1 VSTPGDGF
9 VRVACTDL
17 ACACEWTRPHADP
30 PLRATFEL
38 DALPDGDDACK
49 RLLLERC
56 MRGMRLAPSESPE
69 D

>member
-1 VSTPGDGF
+1 
-9 VRVACTDL
+9 L